1 MPTDGDPIREG
12 GGRQITLEA
21 VHSTVVVVAVVAM
34 VGTVVEAPQTGA
46 ICQWEMFQCNTH
58 TQSETRCP
66 SQNARMASTLGGWGR
81 RWRTEDK
88 IDEGNWAGRTTSK

>member
-21 VHSTVVVVAVVAM
+21 VHSTVVVVVVAVVAV
-34 VGTVVEAPQTGA
+34 VGTVVEAPQRGA

-58 TQSETRCP
+58 THTHR
-66 SQNARMASTLGGWGR
+66 ARRGARPRTPAWR
-81 RWRTEDK
+81 ARWAVGDGDGEQRIK
-88 IDEGNWAGRTTSK
+88 